1 MKIESLCLGELSTNC
16 YLVELACGLIVIDP
30 AEPSSA
36 LLAAIAD
43 RPVALVL
50 NTHGH
55 FDHVGGNWV
64 LQRRGARVAIHPS
77 DVPFLDHSYPDHPL
91 VNRHLADGEQVVPGI
106 TATATPG
113 HSPGSMVFAAEGVIF
128 CGDLLFA
135 GSIGRTDLP
144 GGSMSAM
151 RTSLQ
156 WLLRLPDDTQ
166 VYPGHGPPTTI
177 GRERTANPYL
187 QGLDVDHRD

>member
-1 MKIESLCLGELSTNC
+1 
-16 YLVELACGLIVIDP
+16 
-30 AEPSSA
+30 
-36 LLAAIAD
+36 
-43 RPVALVL
+43 
-50 NTHGH
+50 
-55 FDHVGGNWV
+55 
-64 LQRRGARVAIHPS
+64 
-77 DVPFLDHSYPDHPL
+77 
-91 VNRHLADGEQVVPGI
+91 
-106 TATATPG
+106 
-113 HSPGSMVFAAEGVIF
+113 MVFAAEGVIF

-177 GRERTANPYL
+177 GRERAANPYL
-187 QGLDVDHRD
+187 QGLDVDRRD